1 MESLTEKFN
10 NADSLYHK
18 GNFEKALDI
27 YLYLYNEDF
36 RTMEVLEK
44 IVWIYFNN
52 YDFDNAEKYIEIY
65 LSKDPENLDILS
77 AKVSI
82 LFKNQQF
89 DEALIISNKMIDIN
103 PNSQM
108 GYSFKLSLLSI
119 LHRDSEREELIK
131 ILKTENEDLYNNINF
146 FENIN
151 QSTFQNNS
159 SFNDFYY
166 NVEKQK
172 TNKSEN
178 PIEDFFDE
186 MTWEITKTNDD
197 LALYNFLISDKN
209 DKNDEF
215 NALVSKAKDF
225 ADEGKYN
232 NALEYINWALEF
244 YPNNIETLIFKTSIL
259 IDLEEYNQGLS
270 TIDLVLQLNKRNIKG
285 ILIKGLIY
293 IKLEEYSLAQKLF
306 KTTLNK
312 VEDNILIWRHYY
324 MSFAIEGNIENG
336 LEICKKAISKFPQ
349 DKDLYRDK
357 HYFEKI
363 LKNNKSYKNSKDNLE
378 SNSHNIKDSANLQ
391 NNDNKENSL
400 TESGDSQEDLTISD
414 VKIKNTKKRAKRNK
428 NKNYKK
434 EDLDKSQFSLDDFF

>member
-1 MESLTEKFN
+1 
-10 NADSLYHK
+10 
-18 GNFEKALDI
+18 
-27 YLYLYNEDF
+27 
-36 RTMEVLEK
+36 
-44 IVWIYFNN
+44 
-52 YDFDNAEKYIEIY
+52 
-65 LSKDPENLDILS
+65 
-77 AKVSI
+77 
-82 LFKNQQF
+82 
-89 DEALIISNKMIDIN
+89 
-103 PNSQM
+103 
-108 GYSFKLSLLSI
+108 
-119 LHRDSEREELIK
+119 
-131 ILKTENEDLYNNINF
+131 
-146 FENIN
+146 
-151 QSTFQNNS
+151 
-159 SFNDFYY
+159 
-166 NVEKQK
+166 
-172 TNKSEN
+172 
-178 PIEDFFDE
+178 

-414 VKIKNTKKRAKRNK
+414 VKIKNTKKRAKRNN
-428 NKNYKK
+428 NKNNKK

>member
-166 NVEKQK
+166 NVEKKK

-244 YPNNIETLIFKTSIL
+244 YPNNIETLI
-259 IDLEEYNQGLS
+259 
-270 TIDLVLQLNKRNIKG
+270 
-285 ILIKGLIY
+285 
-293 IKLEEYSLAQKLF
+293 F

-414 VKIKNTKKRAKRNK
+414 VKIKNTKKRAKRNN
-428 NKNYKK
+428 NKNNKK